1 MYLHSDN
8 HTWKKSIAVIYDL
21 EYSGDL
27 KENLGNNCSIWEM
40 AAKSGEKEFYVL
52 INPHLTRIDVP
63 SPVHERYKMPTKTE
77 FTKKNAVSFPVAIQL
92 FKVFLKSLMVAEDQY
107 LILMSHNG
115 FRGDKMVLEYEL
127 ARHSMQGLLIDIPI
141 HFFDTLYFIRNSL
154 PNQPSYSVPRLYAS
168 LFDSEIEDAHTAVSD
183 VKALERILNYINKP
197 YQGSIFMLFLTPFSN
212 VNGIGTLLEQR
223 FFCAG
228 YTCLEH
234 FFYVNPL
241 DITAVNA
248 ALLKGNIIVDNIFKL
263 NSVAFELYKYGTMR
277 LAM

>member
-1 MYLHSDN
+1 MYVPSN
-8 HTWKKSIAVIYDL
+8 HEIWKKCVTVIYDL

-40 AAKSGEKEFYVL
+40 AAKSGNKEFYVL

-63 SPVHERYKMPTKTE
+63 TPVHERYKMPTKTE
-77 FTKKNAVSFPVAIQL
+77 FNEKNAVSFPVAIQL
-92 FKVFLKSLMVAEDQY
+92 FKVFLKSLLIAEDQY

-127 ARHSMQGLLIDIPI
+127 SRHSMQGILMDIPI
-141 HFFDTLYFIRNSL
+141 HFFDTLYFIRTML
-154 PNQPSYSVPRLYAS
+154 PKQDSYSVPRLYKS
-168 LFDSEIEDAHTAVSD
+168 LFKTEIEDAHTAVSD
-183 VKALERILNYINKP
+183 VNALERILNHINKP
-197 YQGSIFMLFLTPFSN
+197 FEGAIFMLYLTPFSN

-223 FFCAG
+223 FFYAG

-234 FFYVNPL
+234 FFYINPL

-248 ALLKGNIIVDNIFKL
+248 ALIKGGVILNNIFKL